1 METNYVYF
9 YLGGGLL
16 LVILLIFL
24 FKNNVV
30 SVITRSK
37 WKISTQDT
45 DKNEA
50 KNEGKKNRIE
60 MGDGQ
65 NKLDNKGDENI
76 IIMGKK

>member
-1 METNYVYF
+1 METNYVYLC
-9 YLGGGLL
+9 LGAGLL
-16 LVILLIFL
+16 GVILLIFL
-24 FKNNVV
+24 FNNNVV
-30 SVITRSK
+30 SVITRGK

-65 NKLDNKGDENI
+65 NKLDNKGDENT